1 MEHSLRRVLLLTAM
15 VCLSLVS
22 APSATPWGQSA
33 DAPATAETLVAH
45 VRQALGRG
53 AVARARV
60 LATSTDAPAD
70 VRDVAVALV
79 DLFEGKTTEA
89 RTRLEPLA
97 ESGAS
102 ADALLELG
110 LLDLRVGRRAA
121 GRQLLGRLLQQR
133 SDMTPQNTFRM
144 ARAAHALA
152 DIRLANT
159 LFQRVGTLP
168 LQQADMETAWGDML
182 FERHQFTEAARS
194 YRAALEADSTWVR
207 AYVGLSRVLASED
220 PPAAA
225 AALEVAGK
233 LASDHPDVWR
243 LRAER
248 ALRTED
254 REAATEALDKVA
266 VARPGTYEEIALRA
280 AVFYGS
286 REIAQA
292 DALVASG
299 VATNPFFVEGFLSL
313 GSEAAWAYRF
323 ADAAAYARQAVSLDP
338 DHPKAHADL
347 GLYLMRTG
355 DEATAR
361 IELERAFR
369 LDPFNTVTFN
379 LLTLL
384 DTLETFV
391 EVESGPFIFKFAK
404 DEAAVLAPYALPL
417 ADEAYKVFSE
427 RYGFTPQGPIL
438 IEMFSKHDDFAVR
451 TMGLPGLVGALGACF
466 GRVIAMNS
474 PMTIRTKGVS
484 PFSWQG
490 TLWHEIA
497 HVFSLQASDY
507 KVPRWLTEGIS
518 VYEEHRYNEAWGREL
533 TVEFARRLA
542 TKTTFGVAGLPT
554 AFQRPQDLSLAYF
567 EASVLTEHLVLTHGD
582 AGLRALLAAYAEG
595 AKDEEAFAKAFGQS
609 VEAIEQSFAA
619 FVQAEYG
626 DLARAVAPPASLK
639 DAEIPSSTD
648 ALTRLVEKE
657 PDNVLVRMALGRA
670 LIREDRF
677 AEARVHLERAAA
689 LAPMARGDASPH
701 ALLST
706 IATQEGDMPRAMHHL
721 QSLLTRHHDNVD
733 AARRLVTMARA
744 AKDPVVERIALRVIA
759 DVDPFEAEAHAVLAR
774 MALAEKDYEAA
785 LVELQAALA
794 LGPPNAA
801 EAHADLAETYLGLG
815 RKDDAR
821 RAALKAL
828 EYAPTFARA
837 QDLLLAAI
845 GGGA

>member
-1 MEHSLRRVLLLTAM
+1 MTHSPRRVLLLTAM
-15 VCLSLVS
+15 VCLSLAS
-22 APSATPWGQSA
+22 APTATPWGQTS
-33 DAPATAETLVAH
+33 DAPVTVETLVAH

-53 AVARARV
+53 AVPRART
-60 LATSTDAPAD
+60 LAGSTDAPAD
-70 VRDVAVALV
+70 VRDVAIALV
-79 DLFEGKTTEA
+79 DLFEGKTTDA
-89 RTRLEPLA
+89 RARLEPLA
-97 ESGAS
+97 DAGEP
-102 ADALLELG
+102 DALLELG
-110 LLDLRVGRRAA
+110 LLDLREGRRVE
-121 GRQLLGRLLQQR
+121 GRRLLDRLLQQR

-159 LFQRVGTLP
+159 LFQRVGRLP

-194 YRAALEADSTWVR
+194 YRAALEADPTWVR
-207 AYVGLSRVLASED
+207 AHIGVSRVLAPED

-225 AALEVAGK
+225 AALERAGT
-233 LASDHPDVWR
+233 LAPNHPDVWR

-254 REAATEALDKVA
+254 RAAAAAALDKVA
-266 VARPGTYEEIALRA
+266 AARPGTYDEIALRA
-280 AVFYGS
+280 AVLYAT
-286 REIAQA
+286 REIAEA
-292 DALVASG
+292 EALVARA
-299 VATNPFFVEGFLSL
+299 VASNPFFVEGYLSL
-313 GSEAAWAYRF
+313 GGEAAWAYRF
-323 ADAAAYARQAVSLDP
+323 EDAAGYARQAVSLDP
-338 DHPKAHADL
+338 EHPRAHADL

-361 IELERAFR
+361 TELERAFR

-384 DTLETFV
+384 DKIESFV

-417 ADEAYKVFSE
+417 ANEAYAVFSE

-438 IEMFSKHDDFAVR
+438 IEMFTQPDDFAVR
-451 TMGLPGLVGALGACF
+451 TMGLPGLQGALGACF
-466 GRVIAMNS
+466 GRVIAMKS
-474 PMTIRTKGVS
+474 PITIREKGVA

-518 VYEEHRYNEAWGREL
+518 VYEEHRYNKAWGREL

-542 TKTTFGVAGLPT
+542 TKTTFGVAGLPN
-554 AFQRPQDLSLAYF
+554 AFQRPRDLSLAYF

-609 VEAIEQSFAA
+609 VDAIEQSFAA
-619 FVQAEYG
+619 FVQTQYG
-626 DLARAVAPPASLK
+626 DLARAMAPPASLK
-639 DAEIPSSTD
+639 DGETPSSIE
-648 ALTRLVEKE
+648 ALTALVERE
-657 PDNVLVRMALGRA
+657 PDNVLVRTALGRA
-670 LIREDRF
+670 LMDGGQP
-677 AEARVHLERAAA
+677 AEARGHLERAAA
-689 LAPMARGDASPH
+689 LAPMARGETSPH

-706 IATQEGDMPRAMHHL
+706 IAAQQGDIPRAMHHL
-721 QSLLTRHHDNVD
+721 QQLLTWHHDNVD
-733 AARRLVTMARA
+733 AARRLVVMARGTRDA
-744 AKDPVVERIALRVIA
+744 AAERVALRVIV
-759 DVDPFEAEAHAVLAR
+759 DVDPFEAEPHATLAR
-774 MALAEKDYEAA
+774 MAVAERDFETA
-785 LVELQAALA
+785 LIELQAALA

-801 EAHADLAETYLGLG
+801 EAHADLAEAYLGLG
-815 RKDDAR
+815 RKDEAR

-845 GGGA
+845 GGGE